1 MKYLKKYNELYD
13 SEELKSSNEIEGM
26 SGGFIDKIKSID
38 TLANNKL
45 QLYNKIVRH
54 TPQLAICYEKSDAYY
69 YMRDD
74 EENDMIYFCFDGDL
88 CVFEIGFR
96 KDDDLYAINRVYT
109 DYVDADMSYDET
121 DTDQT
126 WEDIENSIGPDLI
139 DMLDSIGF
147 TDVSTYTTQVAK
159 NINLSLN

>member
-13 SEELKSSNEIEGM
+13 SDELKSSNEIEGM
-26 SGGFIDKIKSID
+26 TSGFIDKIKSIG

-54 TPQLAICYEKSDAYY
+54 TPQLSICYEKSDAYY

-74 EENDMIYFCFDGDL
+74 EENGMIYFCFDGDL
-88 CVFEIGFR
+88 CLFEIGFR
-96 KDDDLYAINRVYT
+96 KDNDLYTINSVYN
-109 DYVDADMSYDET
+109 DYVDVDMSYDET
-121 DTDQT
+121 NSDQAWT
-126 WEDIENSIGPDLI
+126 YIENLIGADLI

-147 TDVSTYTTQVAK
+147 ADVSTYTTQVEQA
-159 NINLSLN
+159 INLSLN